1 MSTSKGYRSMNKI
14 NVEDFRGMIRSGCAN
29 LENHAAEIN
38 TLNVFPVPDG
48 DTGTNRSMTFS
59 NGFQEAMKC
68 SSDSVS
74 DVAKAFSRGLLMG
87 ARGNSGVITSQIFR
101 GFFQHIEGKSEIETQ
116 DVAQAFENGARVA
129 YKAIMKPVEGTILT
143 VIREASWYANHDYE
157 TKPFDLNEYF
167 TRLCQY
173 SAESLEHTPDYL
185 PVLKE
190 VGVVD
195 SGGAGLLKILEG
207 FRDYLE
213 GKPVEFQQKKEEV
226 QTNPALLLDN
236 EEFGYCTEFILRL
249 DENIVKSFDEKILK
263 KKLTDMG
270 GESLVVVKDED
281 LVKVHVHTLRPG
293 DALNIGQRY
302 GEFIKLKIEN
312 MQEQHSTIIANASN
326 EAAAKEE
333 AKEEKKEEKK
343 KDPQKYGII
352 AVAAGEGLTK
362 LFYDLGADVVVSGG
376 QTMNPS
382 TEDFAKVVDE
392 LDHCEDIFIF
402 PNNSNI
408 ILAAKQTASV
418 LSERKIHV
426 METKSLQAGLSAVGM
441 FNKEGSVEDNIN
453 DLNDVISNVDA
464 SSVTYAIKDTTYEGI
479 AVKEGDYIAIHKGIV
494 ASGKDRKD
502 VVCRLLDQ
510 LFEDPDKEL
519 ITVIT
524 GDDRDDEEVKQIED
538 YIAEHSSLECETIDG
553 GQPVYSYLIGLE

>member
-1 MSTSKGYRSMNKI
+1 MNKI
-14 NVEDFRGMIRSGCAN
+14 NVEDFKGMIRSGCAN

-48 DTGTNRSMTFS
+48 DTGTNMSMTFT
-59 NGFQEAMKC
+59 NGYEEAVKC
-68 SSDSVS
+68 SSDSIS

-101 GFFQHIEGKSEIETQ
+101 GFYQHIDGKSEIETA
-116 DVAQAFENGARVA
+116 DVAKAFENGARVA

-143 VIREASWYANHDYE
+143 VIREAAWYANHDYE
-157 TKPFDLNEYF
+157 EAPFDLDTYF
-167 TRLCQY
+167 TKLVDY

-207 FRDYLE
+207 FKAYIE
-213 GKPVEFQQKKEEV
+213 GHPFDFEAKKEEV
-226 QTNPALLLDN
+226 EMNPALMLEN
-236 EEFGYCTEFILRL
+236 EEFGYCTEFIVRL
-249 DENIVKSFDEKILK
+249 DENIVDTFDENKLK

-281 LVKVHVHTLRPG
+281 LVKVHVHTLKPG

-302 GEFIKLKIEN
+302 GEFVKLKIEN
-312 MQEQHSTIIANASN
+312 MQEQHSTIIANAGT
-326 EAAAKEE
+326 EPKA
-333 AKEEKKEEKK
+333 EKKEEKK
-343 KDPQKYGII
+343 AKEPQKYGIV
-352 AVAAGEGLTK
+352 AVAAGEGVTQ

-382 TEDFAKVVDE
+382 TEDFVKVINE
-392 LDHCEDIFIF
+392 LDNCENIFIF

-408 ILAAKQTASV
+408 ILAAKQTQSV
-418 LSERKIHV
+418 MSERNIYV
-426 METKSLQAGLSAVGM
+426 METKSVQAGLSAVGM
-441 FNKEGSVEDNIN
+441 FNKEGEVDEIIA
-453 DLNDVISNVDA
+453 DLEDVIANVDA
-464 SSVTYAIKDTTYEGI
+464 SSVTYAIKDTSYEGVE
-479 AVKEGDYIAIHKGIV
+479 VKEGDYIAIANHGIV
-494 ASGKDRKD
+494 ASGPDRRK
-502 VVCRLLDQ
+502 VLFELLDH
-510 LFEDPDKEL
+510 LFENDEKEL
-519 ITVIT
+519 ITVIY
-524 GDDRDDEEVKQIED
+524 GEGSDQEEVKAVED
-538 YIAEHSSLECETIDG
+538 YIAENSQLECEVIDG

>member
-1 MSTSKGYRSMNKI
+1 MSMWKGYSSMNKI
-14 NVEDFRGMIRSGCAN
+14 NVEDFKGMIRSGCAN

-48 DTGTNRSMTFS
+48 DTGTNMSMTFT
-59 NGFQEAMKC
+59 NGYQEAVKC
-68 SSDSVS
+68 TSDSIS

-101 GFFQHIEGKSEIETQ
+101 GFYQHIDGKSEIETA

-157 TKPFDLNEYF
+157 TEPFDLETYF
-167 TRLCQY
+167 KKLCDY

-207 FRDYLE
+207 FKAYIDGHPFDFTE
-213 GKPVEFQQKKEEV
+213 KKEET
-226 QTNPALLLDN
+226 QMNPALMLEN
-236 EEFGYCTEFILRL
+236 EEFGYCTEFIIRL
-249 DENIVKSFDEKILK
+249 DENYVNTFDEKILK

-270 GESLVVVKDED
+270 GESLVVVKDDD
-281 LVKVHVHTLRPG
+281 LVKVHVHTLKPG

-302 GEFIKLKIEN
+302 GEFIELKIEN
-312 MQEQHSTIIANASN
+312 MQEQHSTIIANAQTQPL
-326 EAAAKEE
+326 
-333 AKEEKKEEKK
+333 KKEEKK
-343 KDPQKYGII
+343 VKEPQKYGIV
-352 AVAAGEGLTK
+352 AVAAGEGVTK

-382 TEDFAKVVDE
+382 TEDFVKVVNE
-392 LDHCEDIFIF
+392 LDNCENIFIF

-408 ILAAKQTASV
+408 ILAAKQTQSV
-418 LSERKIHV
+418 MSERNIYV
-426 METKSLQAGLSAVGM
+426 METKSIQAGLSAVGM
-441 FNKEGSVEDNIN
+441 FNKEGEVDDIIA
-453 DLNDVISNVDA
+453 DLEDVIANVDA
-464 SSVTYAIKDTTYEGI
+464 SSVTYAIKDTSYEGVE
-479 AVKEGDYIAIHKGIV
+479 VKEGDYIAIAGHTIV
-494 ASGKDRKD
+494 ASGKDRRQ
-502 VVCRLLDQ
+502 VLFTLLDH
-510 LFEDPDKEL
+510 LFENKEKEL
-519 ITVIT
+519 ITVIY
-524 GDDRDDEEVKQIED
+524 GEGSDPDEIADVEK
-538 YIAEHSSLECETIDG
+538 YIGEHSSLECEVIDG